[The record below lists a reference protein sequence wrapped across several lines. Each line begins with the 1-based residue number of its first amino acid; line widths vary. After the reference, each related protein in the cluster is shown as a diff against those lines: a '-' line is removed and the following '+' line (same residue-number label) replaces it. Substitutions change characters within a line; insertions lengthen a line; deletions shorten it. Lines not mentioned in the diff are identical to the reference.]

1 MKVKDLRKKRH
12 LLQLCKEL
20 SGDFEGLSFKEA
32 IEKMTTEIDVFDS
45 KVAELENEVIK
56 KYKGLY
62 LKKFSEEGRFFG
74 NEVEVIYIKDMSIS
88 SYTDNWERTYLLSG
102 IRLNFSSLGANYRE
116 FDTRVDSMFT
126 STQLKEYVEI
136 TEVEFNSYVAIHNQI
151 NRKMKKALKK

>member
-1 MKVKDLRKKRH
+1 MKVKNLHKKRH

-20 SGDFEGLSFKEA
+20 SGEFEGLLFKEV
-32 IEKMTTEIDVFDS
+32 IEKIRTEIDVFDS

-56 KYKGLY
+56 KYKGIY

-88 SYTDNWERTYLLSG
+88 SYTDNWERTYLLNG
-102 IRLNFSSLGANYRE
+102 TRLNFSSLGANYRE

-126 STQLKEYVEI
+126 NTQLKEYVEI
-136 TEVEFNSYVAIHNQI
+136 TEDEFNTYFQTCNRINDEITQI
-151 NRKMKKALKK
+151 LKP